1 MPSPTPQIRTTSASR
16 RGLELGLG
24 CPGATATAVFL
35 TSLFIAVPALGLP
48 ALAGDPPLAAEGTEF
63 LQRLQQAT
71 ESLVRRVVPSV
82 VAVHADRDPV
92 GPRDDHSAAPLVS
105 FNAGSGIILRPDGM
119 ILTSQHVIEGASVI
133 YLTLHDGRRFRAD
146 LVSADQRSD
155 LAVIQIDAAGL
166 PVAELG
172 DARQVRPGHIVF
184 AFGNPLGITGN
195 GQVAVSQGL
204 VSAVGRPLPQ
214 SLGRDQDRYYGDMI
228 QTSARVGPGNSGGP
242 LVDIHGRVIG
252 MVSALGTPGGD
263 DRGLGFAVPIGPEA
277 RAIIARL
284 LQGRQ
289 FDYGYLGVHV
299 GDPTD
304 AQVRAAGLID
314 HHGALIDSVLP
325 SGPADRVG
333 LRTGDL
339 VVAVDGNRVRSAD
352 HFIRLIGSAGPGQT
366 SEIAYIRNARR
377 QTVSIELARRRSPA
391 EHHPPTRTLA
401 FRGATLGEVD
411 SAVQDWSNLSGH
423 ALLVLVVSDGS
434 PADRAGLVP
443 GDIIIR
449 VQGKPLTPQAAARLG
464 ELSGDVLLGLAN
476 GGSALLKP
484 EN

>member
-1 MPSPTPQIRTTSASR
+1 LLKALFVAVLALCLSAQAD
-16 RGLELGLG
+16 E
-24 CPGATATAVFL
+24 
-35 TSLFIAVPALGLP
+35 
-48 ALAGDPPLAAEGTEF
+48 PPLAAEGTDF
-63 LQRLQQAT
+63 LQRLQQAC
-71 ESLVRRVVPSV
+71 ESLVQRVAPAV
-82 VAVHADRDPV
+82 VAVHADCDPV
-92 GPRDDHSAAPLVS
+92 GPRDDTSAAPLVS
-105 FNAGSGIILRPDGM
+105 FNAGSGIIIRPDGM
-119 ILTSQHVIEGASVI
+119 ILTSQHVIDGASAI
-133 YLTLHDGRRFRAD
+133 YLTLYDGRRFRATV
-146 LVSADQRSD
+146 VSADRRSD

-184 AFGNPLGITGN
+184 AFGNPLGIAGN

-204 VSAVGRPLPQ
+204 ISAVGRPLPQ
-214 SLGRDQDRYYGDMI
+214 TLGRDQDRYYGDMI
-228 QTSARVGPGNSGGP
+228 QTSAPVGPGNSGGP

-252 MVSALGTPGGD
+252 MVTALGTPGGND
-263 DRGLGFAVPIGPEA
+263 QGLGFAVPIGPDT
-277 RAIIARL
+277 RAIIDRL

-289 FDYGYLGVHV
+289 FDYGYLGVQV
-299 GDPTD
+299 GNPTD
-304 AQVRAAGLID
+304 AQVRAAGLVG

-339 VVAVDGNRVRSAD
+339 VVAVDGTRVQSAD
-352 HFIRLIGSAGPGQT
+352 HFIRLIGSAGPGQKA
-366 SEIAYIRNARR
+366 EIAYVRNTQR
-377 QTVSIELARRRSPA
+377 QIVSIELARRRSPA
-391 EHHPPTRTLA
+391 EQRPPARTVA

-423 ALLVLVVSDGS
+423 ALLVLVVSDDS
-434 PADRAGLVP
+434 PADRAGLAP

-449 VQGKPLTPQAAARLG
+449 VQGKPLTPQTAARLG